1 MRRIFLFTFFFFVFL
16 LVISLPRKPMISKPP
31 ESKPTIVLPLYTN
44 SRWIVDEGGKRV
56 KLACVNWVS
65 HLEPMVAEG
74 LSKQPMDAIS
84 KKIVSMGFNCVR
96 LTWPLFL
103 VTNDSL
109 ASLTVRQSFQ
119 SLGLFESIAGI
130 LANNPS
136 IIDLPLIKAYQAV
149 VSSLGANNVLVIL
162 DNRISKPGSSD
173 GNGFLGNQ
181 YFDPDLWMKGL
192 TRMATIFNG
201 VTNVVGM
208 NLRNELQG
216 SRKNVNDWY
225 RYMEKAAEA
234 VHSANPDVLVII
246 SGLSNG
252 NDLSFLRN
260 QQVNLTFTRK
270 LAYEVHWN
278 GLSDAK
284 AWESGNQN
292 EVCKREVDNFMRLS
306 GFLLD
311 QGWPLL
317 VSEFGMDLRGTNVND
332 NRYMNCFIGVVAEL
346 DLDWSLRTLVGSY
359 YIIEGVIGFNEYYGV
374 LDWNWYGN
382 RNSSFLQRISA
393 LQSSVRGPGLPEDN
407 LHNVIF
413 HPVTGLCVLRE
424 SIYLP
429 LKLGTCNKSEA
440 WNYLPRR
447 TLTLKGTDFCIQ
459 AFRLGEPAMLGY
471 TCALSS
477 YQWETISDSKMHLS
491 SKVFNG
497 SRACLDVDSKN
508 TVVVNSCKCLSRD
521 NMCDPGSQWF
531 KLVDSTSSSY
541 TSPALELDT
550 AFAYPYRYRYTM

>member
-1 MRRIFLFTFFFFVFL
+1 
-16 LVISLPRKPMISKPP
+16 MISKPP

-56 KLACVNWVS
+56 KLACINWVS

-292 EVCKREVDNFMRLS
+292 EVCKREADNFMRLS

-346 DLDWSLRTLVGSY
+346 DLDWSLRTLVG
-359 YIIEGVIGFNEYYGV
+359 
-374 LDWNWYGN
+374 
-382 RNSSFLQRISA
+382 R
-393 LQSSVRGPGLPEDN
+393 PGLPEDN

-440 WNYLPRR
+440 WSYLPRR

-459 AFRLGEPAMLGY
+459 AFRLGEPAMLGH

-497 SRACLDVDSKN
+497 SRVCLDVDSKN
-508 TVVVNSCKCLSRD
+508 TVVVNSCKEPVVQAC
-521 NMCDPGSQWF
+521 
-531 KLVDSTSSSY
+531 
-541 TSPALELDT
+541 
-550 AFAYPYRYRYTM
+550 

>member
-1 MRRIFLFTFFFFVFL
+1 
-16 LVISLPRKPMISKPP
+16 MISKPP

-56 KLACVNWVS
+56 KLACINWVS

-292 EVCKREVDNFMRLS
+292 EVC
-306 GFLLD
+306 
-311 QGWPLL
+311 
-317 VSEFGMDLRGTNVND
+317 
-332 NRYMNCFIGVVAEL
+332 VVAEL

-393 LQSSVRGPGLPEDN
+393 LQSPFRGPGLPEDN

-459 AFRLGEPAMLGY
+459 AFRLGEPAMLGH

-497 SRACLDVDSKN
+497 SRVCLDVDSKN
-508 TVVVNSCKCLSRD
+508 TVVVNSCKCLNRD

-550 AFAYPYRYRYTM
+550 AFAYSYRRIALDAIAIDG